1 MKSQGEGK
9 VVKLMKT
16 QLQIQNV
23 YPSSQ
28 LDSFLGRFWPPGL
41 ILDTPVLDRLR
52 KHLTT
57 FQNHHK
63 IIMCGYKHPTEEE
76 PPMSAGTV
84 NPSQREM
91 LKSVYP

>member
-1 MKSQGEGK
+1 MNSQGEGK
-9 VVKLMKT
+9 VVKLMKA
-16 QLQIQNV
+16 QLKIQNV

-52 KHLTT
+52 KHLTIR
-57 FQNHHK
+57 QNHHK
-63 IIMCGYKHPTEEE
+63 IITCGYKHLTEE
-76 PPMSAGTV
+76 PPMSAGTG